1 MSWIMS
7 LLADD
12 PLFLL
17 TGAVLQDPAVICRTG
32 VTGLD
37 KVLRS
42 SDPVIRASFGWHNL
56 DHFVV
61 VWSTSQCVV

>member
-37 KVLRS
+37 KVLLAFERPRDS
-42 SDPVIRASFGWHNL
+42 SKFWMA
-56 DHFVV
+56 
-61 VWSTSQCVV
+61 